1 MSLLFEQETYAL
13 RSAIF
18 DVYFQMGNG
27 FLESVYQEC
36 LKLEFRARN
45 IPFITQPNLALMYK
59 DQLLK
64 QSYKPDFICFD
75 QIIIELKAV
84 NLLKEEHKAQLMN
97 YLKITG
103 MKLGLLVNF
112 GAFPKVEIKRIIM

>member
-1 MSLLFEQETYAL
+1 
-13 RSAIF
+13 
-18 DVYFQMGNG
+18 
-27 FLESVYQEC
+27 
-36 LKLEFRARN
+36 
-45 IPFITQPNLALMYK
+45 MYK